1 MNYEIENILRNISE
15 YDDPINDDD
24 TLESIGISSM
34 NLIMLIVE
42 LEDIFHM
49 SFLDQDINFEKLHTC
64 KDLEDYVM
72 NKKGK

>member
-1 MNYEIENILRNISE
+1 MLRRRIMNYEIENILRNISE

-49 SFLDQDINFEKLHTC
+49 SFLDQDINFAKI
-64 KDLEDYVM
+64 
-72 NKKGK
+72 